1 MPRPSL
7 PRTASRSAPLRTDPL
22 DGWLQAIGNV
32 VAAGALSLAYAIG
45 QSADAHPI
53 AFVLYAMVAS
63 ATGMLSLTGF
73 GTDARAIARHAL
85 SWVVGVSIILIETC
99 YFLTLAYVS
108 PAHGNLVVRIG
119 IPIAMLAGWAFFRRR
134 SPPLAV
140 VAGAVITL
148 AVAYV
153 IAATAP
159 AVRWPMAAAAAATGF
174 FMVVR
179 SFAAE
184 FHPFNRAARTVM
196 EKLRVTGVVV
206 LVTSVLGLGL
216 VAALAAATG
225 IGAVPRLGFLPTLS
239 DIANVPTMLLGG
251 LMGGTILT
259 LMAYFNF
266 SSVVKIGAANHTAM
280 MAFSPVT
287 SWAFQ
292 ELGVL
297 VGLIAVTRPEPRL
310 VAAMAVIVAAVLL
323 IFWAGR
329 RPRVT

>member
-1 MPRPSL
+1 MN
-7 PRTASRSAPLRTDPL
+7 
-22 DGWLQAIGNV
+22 GWLQAIGNV

-45 QSADAHPI
+45 QSAGAHPI

-63 ATGMLSLTGF
+63 AVGMLAITGF
-73 GTDARAIARHAL
+73 GSDARAIAGHRL
-85 SWVVGVSIILIETC
+85 SWVVGLSIILIETC
-99 YFLTLAYVS
+99 YFATLAYVS

-119 IPIAMLAGWAFFRRR
+119 VPIAMLVGWFGFRRR
-134 SPPLAV
+134 SPPLA
-140 VAGAVITL
+140 AFAAAVITL

-153 IAATAP
+153 VFVTAP
-159 AVRWPMAAAAAATGF
+159 DVRWPRAAAATGTGF

-184 FHPFNRAARTVM
+184 FHPFNRAARTVR
-196 EKLRVTGVVV
+196 EKLRITGIVV
-206 LVTSVLGLGL
+206 LVTSFLSLAG
-216 VAALAAATG
+216 VAGLAAATATG
-225 IGAVPRLGFLPTLS
+225 VVPRLAFLPTFADVTRVS
-239 DIANVPTMLLGG
+239 TVLLGG

-266 SSVVKIGAANHTAM
+266 ASVVKIGTANHTAM

-292 ELGVL
+292 EVGVVL
-297 VGLIAVTRPEPRL
+297 GLIAVTRPEARL

-323 IFWAGR
+323 IFWSGRTAGTR
-329 RPRVT
+329 RGIAP